1 MENQDAGKVCEE
13 CLKATKISYKNRN
26 HSLGPVAG
34 NMNKLGEGNM
44 GLWHNI
50 FARIGEW
57 LYRQYD
63 RIKNMFGALN
73 KFLFPRRAKIWG
85 HVHDSYLTGRL
96 VHASRNKPRTPVRH
110 VKLEFWARSR
120 WWGLWQLRNIATGF
134 SDELGFFNLPF
145 DLRAAR
151 SRAIKTKL
159 RFEIHHTSDIYFDN
173 DQQPHPVYQLY
184 HVIKFSKKD
193 LIGMGYNLRE
203 IQLDLWKYRDD
214 TTIPRAMITDA
225 DGDKTEQYSE
235 GRLDALWEQFIPIE
249 IIKAKHL
256 AQIRDMPETI
266 SLAEIQ
272 ADYPENLTVCIEKK
286 LPGYTRSDKWFG
298 ERMMNGMNCGSFMP
312 DSLNPAHF
320 WIHYFG
326 ICNYEHNNEFALPD
340 VDIKFEVGEDGL
352 PLPLEIHTTGALN
365 AINKDPWQKRVFT
378 KNDGALWL
386 AAKRIARVNG
396 AVSTEVDEHFTGTH
410 LNTEQYSI
418 ATHRNFHFSPLS
430 CLLRPHL
437 KEVALINAT
446 ADTGIIAG
454 YLPTATALT
463 KKGLIDRT
471 YDMLGLHD
479 WKDWK
484 PMKPLHD
491 SHHYALAENL
501 FWQVVTD
508 FVDQFFI
515 ENLEQIKKH
524 WIEVYYFSEDLVQ
537 HSVPVF
543 LSEIEWDKLS
553 SHEKE
558 QLEAR
563 KKYYAFMYDFDFNLP
578 RERVNGKLKAVSPIT
593 KRKEY
598 DELHPEE
605 MDSLKKVCKYAI
617 MMATY
622 MHTWI
627 NEHQYDDLGEILYN
641 CGGLRFGTSET
652 GVLGPETDL
661 HIAPDLTRGTGMLW
675 FTNFLSRT
683 EFGFITRNEEGDVNP
698 IFMKLLEDKR
708 EAFAHLGVDID
719 KIESRTNI

>member
-1 MENQDAGKVCEE
+1 MENQEAVKVCEE
-13 CLKATKISYKNRN
+13 CLKETKINYQKRRN
-26 HSLGPVAG
+26 FFGPLPG
-34 NMNKLGEGNM
+34 NMNKLGERNM

-63 RIKNMFGALN
+63 RLKEFLLALN
-73 KFLFPRRAKIWG
+73 KFLFPRRNKIWG

-96 VHASRNKPRTPVRH
+96 VHASRNEPRDPVRH
-110 VKLEFWARSR
+110 VKLEFWGRTR
-120 WWGLWQLRNIATGF
+120 FWQLWQWRKIATGF
-134 SDELGFFNLPF
+134 SDDEGYFNLPF

-151 SRAIKTKL
+151 SMAIKTKV
-159 RFEIHHTSDIYFDN
+159 RFEIHHTSHIYFDN
-173 DQQPHPVYQLY
+173 SQQPHPVYELY

-225 DGDKTEQYSE
+225 DGDNTEQYSE
-235 GRLDALWEQFIPIE
+235 GRLDALWEQVIPIE
-249 IIKAKHL
+249 TIKAKHL
-256 AQIRDMPETI
+256 LQIKEMPETI

-272 ADYPENLTVCIEKK
+272 EDYPVNLTVCIEKK
-286 LPGYTRSDKWFG
+286 LQGYTRSDKWFG

-312 DSLNPAHF
+312 DSQNPSHY
-320 WIHYFG
+320 WISYFG

-340 VDIKFEVGEDGL
+340 VDIKFEIGCDGL

-365 AINKDPWQKRVFT
+365 AINKDPWQKRIFT
-378 KNDGALWL
+378 NKDGDLWM

-418 ATHRNFHFSPLS
+418 AVHRNFHFSPLS

-437 KEVALINAT
+437 KEVVLINAA
-446 ADTGIIAG
+446 ADNSIIAG

-463 KKGLIDRT
+463 KNGLINRT
-471 YDMLGLHD
+471 YDMLGLLD

-484 PMKPLHD
+484 PMDPIND
-491 SHHYALAENL
+491 SHHYALAEKL
-501 FWQVVTD
+501 FWQVVSD
-508 FVDQFFI
+508 FVDQFFS
-515 ENLEQIKKH
+515 ENLSLIKQY
-524 WIEVYYFSEDLVQ
+524 WTEVYYFSEDLVN

-543 LSEIEWDKLS
+543 MSETDLDNLS
-553 SHEKE
+553 SDERE
-558 QLEAR
+558 QVERR
-563 KKYYAFMYDFDFNLP
+563 KKYYAYKYHFDFNLP
-578 RERVNGKLKAVSPIT
+578 RERVNGQLKAVTPIT
-593 KRKEY
+593 KREKY
-598 DELHPEE
+598 DEQHPEE
-605 MDSLKKVCKYAI
+605 MEDLKKVCKYAI

-641 CGGLRFGTSET
+641 CGGLRFGTTET
-652 GVLGPETDL
+652 GVLGSEDDL

-698 IFMKLLEDKR
+698 IFIKLLEGKR
-708 EAFAHLGVDID
+708 EEFAALGVDID